1 MTRACNRCGAM
12 VPNWRNVL
20 DNLCGLCFA
29 KAQDEADRRRAK
41 FEALLASGM
50 SREDANAEMIRRMWA
65 N

>member
-1 MTRACNRCGAM
+1 MTKPCKQCKTPVR
-12 VPNWRNVL
+12 NWRTVL

-29 KAQDEADRRRAK
+29 KALDEADVLRGQ

-50 SREDANAEMIRRMWA
+50 SRKAANVEMIRRIGS